1 MAQRHDGALTS
12 RIFQPENYPPAQLYP
27 SFEAAAAEG
36 SSDRREDRDPA
47 AHRYRIPCVLHR
59 ECDAHRRQ
67 GSTSATR
74 ETAVAD
80 FVVRRKLP
88 EHQPGRSNRASVW
101 EAKRELI
108 RRTA

>member
-12 RIFQPENYPPAQLYP
+12 RIFRPENCPPPRLYRW
-27 SFEAAAAEG
+27 FEVVAAEY

-47 AHRYRIPCVLHR
+47 AHRYRIPSVLHR

-88 EHQPGRSNRASVW
+88 EHQPARSNRASVS
-101 EAKRELI
+101 K
-108 RRTA
+108 